1 MTFFDVMIIIQ
12 VVAAIFALLSIYI
25 FAQQRPSSYQKLLT
39 ITSICGFL
47 GVVAYVQE
55 LLAVNLE
62 EAFLAARFG
71 YIGKSFAMMLF
82 LLFLAKYCDVP
93 LPKPVVS
100 GIIVYSTLN
109 MMVVLTCKYHSL
121 YYTSVDFVIDGDR
134 RYLVLGKG
142 PLYWLFMV
150 ITILTMASFVLIA
163 LRTIVKRKGIE
174 RRRLVLLCMSGII
187 PAVALVLN
195 LLPVMKG
202 FDPTPLGILATTM
215 LVSYSVMRYG
225 LLDTMQL
232 AKDNA
237 MDITDKGIIVVDKHK
252 EYVYANAKA
261 KELYPELVDDVEE
274 TKKLMEKLFSGVDE
288 NHTSKRNYV
297 KKESIYEL
305 DYSVLKES
313 DEGSY
318 VVNGYMAWIFD
329 ITDDYNHKKEL
340 ERLKIEAEQ
349 ANAAKTEF
357 LAKMSHEIRTPMNAI
372 MGFADLALDEVENPE
387 AKEYLEYI
395 KSSSVS
401 LLGIINDVLDIS
413 KIESGKMEIIPVEYN
428 SMDLFDEV
436 SVIMETQA
444 RKKNIEYNTNIDVNI
459 PRRLK
464 GDSKRIREILI
475 NVVGNAIKYTN
486 QGRVDFDV
494 ELQSKGTKDV
504 VLEIHIRDTGVGI
517 KKDKL
522 EKIFESF
529 EQVGDLENYSV
540 EGTGL
545 GLAIS
550 KQLVELM
557 AGSITVTSEYG
568 RGSDFCIIIPQGF
581 VDGQG
586 ASGNTK
592 LLSDDYKIHTNKVK
606 VLVVDDNIINLKVE
620 RGILEKLNMSVDTA
634 ESGKEC
640 LELIKRT
647 KYDAIFMDQMMP
659 EMDGVETLKAIREAY
674 TFNRE
679 TPVVLVTANAIVG
692 VKEKSMELGFD
703 GYVSKPIIEDELIEV
718 LLKIL
723 PTDKLEIR
731 TQDRDGFDGRGYNVK
746 DLSMLSDLAKLGI
759 KTDEGMKYCGGIDF
773 YREILRI
780 SADNS
785 KEKREK
791 LESYLETG
799 DFENYTILVHAVKSS
814 LANIGA
820 VELSCRAK
828 ELEQAGKEKRYAYIE
843 SNGFEFNEDYTRLMD
858 ELGKLLD
865 IQNEEETIAGDKT
878 ISSARWEDILNKLAY
893 YISELELDVAEE
905 LVDEMMTFKLSG
917 EAGEL
922 VVGMKEQL
930 QQFDVEGVKVR
941 LNSLASLD
949 STQALS

>member
-1 MTFFDVMIIIQ
+1 MPR
-12 VVAAIFALLSIYI
+12 L
-25 FAQQRPSSYQKLLT
+25 
-39 ITSICGFL
+39 
-47 GVVAYVQE
+47 
-55 LLAVNLE
+55 
-62 EAFLAARFG
+62 
-71 YIGKSFAMMLF
+71 KSF
-82 LLFLAKYCDVP
+82 
-93 LPKPVVS
+93 
-100 GIIVYSTLN
+100 IQN
-109 MMVVLTCKYHSL
+109 
-121 YYTSVDFVIDGDR
+121 
-134 RYLVLGKG
+134 
-142 PLYWLFMV
+142 W
-150 ITILTMASFVLIA
+150 LTMW
-163 LRTIVKRKGIE
+163 KKQ
-174 RRRLVLLCMSGII
+174 
-187 PAVALVLN
+187 N
-195 LLPVMKG
+195 L
-202 FDPTPLGILATTM
+202 DE
-215 LVSYSVMRYG
+215 
-225 LLDTMQL
+225 
-232 AKDNA
+232 DN
-237 MDITDKGIIVVDKHK
+237 
-252 EYVYANAKA
+252 
-261 KELYPELVDDVEE
+261 
-274 TKKLMEKLFSGVDE
+274 
-288 NHTSKRNYV
+288 TSKRNYV
-297 KKESIYEL
+297 KKDSIYEL

-372 MGFADLALDEVENPE
+372 MGFADLALDEVENLE

-413 KIESGKMEIIPVEYN
+413 KIESGKMEIVPVEYN

-522 EKIFESF
+522 DKIFESF

-586 ASGNTK
+586 TSGNTK

-659 EMDGVETLKAIREAY
+659 EMDGVETLKAIREA
-674 TFNRE
+674 
-679 TPVVLVTANAIVG
+679 
-692 VKEKSMELGFD
+692 
-703 GYVSKPIIEDELIEV
+703 
-718 LLKIL
+718 
-723 PTDKLEIR
+723 
-731 TQDRDGFDGRGYNVK
+731 
-746 DLSMLSDLAKLGI
+746 
-759 KTDEGMKYCGGIDF
+759 
-773 YREILRI
+773 
-780 SADNS
+780 
-785 KEKREK
+785 
-791 LESYLETG
+791 
-799 DFENYTILVHAVKSS
+799 
-814 LANIGA
+814 
-820 VELSCRAK
+820 
-828 ELEQAGKEKRYAYIE
+828 
-843 SNGFEFNEDYTRLMD
+843 
-858 ELGKLLD
+858 
-865 IQNEEETIAGDKT
+865 
-878 ISSARWEDILNKLAY
+878 
-893 YISELELDVAEE
+893 
-905 LVDEMMTFKLSG
+905 
-917 EAGEL
+917 
-922 VVGMKEQL
+922 
-930 QQFDVEGVKVR
+930 
-941 LNSLASLD
+941 
-949 STQALS
+949 